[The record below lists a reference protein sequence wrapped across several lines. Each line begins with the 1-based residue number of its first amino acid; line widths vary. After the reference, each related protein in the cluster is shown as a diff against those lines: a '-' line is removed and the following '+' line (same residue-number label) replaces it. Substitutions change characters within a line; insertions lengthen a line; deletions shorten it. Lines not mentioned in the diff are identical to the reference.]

1 MALATGHNPRMTRST
16 ETDQAALPI
25 FRLSVLVQLLA
36 AGFFGLFPLLAPVP
50 FAGLFGYEGDAP
62 LAYRLFGASTTG
74 YALAAAFAL
83 WRRPGWAELRI
94 PLVATV
100 TFNVSAF
107 VASAV
112 ALISAGPG
120 PAIAN
125 FGVPVV
131 LPLIVLVASGTF
143 TVVASYWLRRDQG
156 PSVAGDSKLSTTALG
171 IIGLATLSAAV
182 FGLLPLVVPELFAK
196 LFGLPGTDVYL
207 YRLAGAATWGY
218 ATAGWLE
225 LRAGRLEPIRIQ
237 NLAAIAFNALGAVA
251 SFIALLHGYGGLL
264 APLIVIAAGFF
275 TVTLTLIHLRVI
287 R

>member
-1 MALATGHNPRMTRST
+1 MSRLPA
-16 ETDQAALPI
+16 ETDQATLPI

-50 FAGLFGYEGDAP
+50 FAELFGYKGDAP
-62 LAYRLFGASTTG
+62 LAYRLFGASATG
-74 YALAAAFAL
+74 YALAAAFVL

-94 PLVATV
+94 SLVATL
-100 TFNVSAF
+100 TFNVTGF
-107 VASAV
+107 LASAV
-112 ALISAGPG
+112 ALISGGPL
-120 PAIAN
+120 
-125 FGVPVV
+125 V
-131 LPLIVLVASGTF
+131 LPLIVLLASGAF
-143 TVVASYWLRRDQG
+143 TAVSTYWLRRDQG
-156 PSVAGDSKLSTTALG
+156 QPVVGDSKLSRNALG

-207 YRLAGAATWGY
+207 YRLAGAATFGY

-225 LRAGRLEPIRIQ
+225 LRAGRLEQIRVQ
-237 NLAAIAFNALGAVA
+237 NLAAITFNALGALA
-251 SFIALLHGYGGLL
+251 SVVALLHGYGGLL

-275 TVTLTLIHLRVI
+275 TVTLALIHLRVI